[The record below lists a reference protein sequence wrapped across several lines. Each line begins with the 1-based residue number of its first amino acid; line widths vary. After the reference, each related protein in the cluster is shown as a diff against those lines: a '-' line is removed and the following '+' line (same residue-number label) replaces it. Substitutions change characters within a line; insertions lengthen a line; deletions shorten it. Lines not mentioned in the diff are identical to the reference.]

1 MLLWSFPIL
10 FCTFEL
16 CFSVSNSTTVI
27 FDLLF
32 AFDFYNSLS
41 TFIIRFRIMLFTFEF
56 CYLLSNS
63 VLPRIMFS
71 ASTII
76 FIVLTHCVVPQ

>member
-1 MLLWSFPIL
+1 MLLWSFPMLLWSFPIL
-10 FCTFEL
+10 FYTFEL
-16 CFSVSNSTTVI
+16 CSSVLNSTTVI

-63 VLPRIMFS
+63 VLPRIIFS

-76 FIVLTHCVVPQ
+76 FIL